1 LQLYNKINSPLQTR
15 WKIAQFFELL
25 WWKNYLS
32 KKNIQQY
39 LLWKQNYW
47 HQFLSH
53 LPDAFQKK
61 INNTTSLQILDA
73 GCGPAGIFS
82 ILNQHQ
88 LTAIDPLITKYQSEG
103 LLKPENFE
111 QVQFQSLKIESLGEK
126 EKYDII
132 FCLNA
137 INHVENLNQS
147 ITNLCCS
154 LKPGGFIVTS
164 VDVHKNHFLQKIFSI
179 IPGDILHP
187 HQLSAKD
194 YQELFQ
200 LNGIKNMDTKKIKKG
215 KVFNYVLISGI
226 KSNDVLPN

>member
-1 LQLYNKINSPLQTR
+1 MQLYNKINSPLQTR

-47 HQFLSH
+47 HQFLTH
-53 LPDAFQKK
+53 LPDAVQNE
-61 INNTTSLQILDA
+61 INTSTRLQILDA

-82 ILNQHQ
+82 ILNQHE
-88 LTAIDPLITKYQSEG
+88 LTAIDPLIKKYQAEG
-103 LLKPENFE
+103 LLNHENFHP
-111 QVQFQSLKIESLGEK
+111 VQFQSLKIESLCEK
-126 EKYDII
+126 EKYNMV

-137 INHVENLNQS
+137 INHVEDLKQS

-154 LKPGGFIVTS
+154 LKPGGFIVAS
-164 VDVHKNHFLQKIFSI
+164 VDVHKNHFLQKFFSI

-187 HQLSAKD
+187 HQLSSKD
-194 YQELFQ
+194 YQKLFQ
-200 LNGIKNMDTKKIKKG
+200 QNGIKILDTKKIKKG
-215 KVFNYVLISGI
+215 NVFNYVLISGI
-226 KSNDVLPN
+226 KSNDILPN